1 VFVQRVGPD
10 VEVEAIFRD
19 ARGEWIDVGI
29 GLVLNAVPPELLR
42 RSNSTP
48 RLRSLR
54 WTPPQLA
61 DRGRGVGDAAKYGH
75 SGGGIDDS
83 FEGASVDLDAWR
95 RSAMDYTEET

>member
-1 VFVQRVGPD
+1 
-10 VEVEAIFRD
+10 
-19 ARGEWIDVGI
+19 
-29 GLVLNAVPPELLR
+29 
-42 RSNSTP
+42 
-48 RLRSLR
+48 LR
-54 WTPPQLA
+54 WPPPQLA